1 MTATLSTRV
10 HLLHGGFD
18 ELGSHG
24 MCVGEI
30 KEEIPNIEFNPNRL
44 KSGLV
49 NCRFVPLEQMEFEI
63 IKLDISNF
71 NSTTDILAELNLKT
85 NIYRIILTG
94 VRNVDIDKLKEEI
107 KLSCDSVCEVIDN
120 TRMEFNLEE
129 ISKQK
134 NLKGV
139 FTKNMIE
146 ELKKHPEDEETI
158 MKAIEIVFDN
168 L

>member
-1 MTATLSTRV
+1 M
-10 HLLHGGFD
+10 
-18 ELGSHG
+18 GSHG

-30 KEEIPNIEFNPNRL
+30 KEQISKIESNPNRL

-49 NCRFVPLEQMEFEI
+49 SCRFVPLEQMEFEI
-63 IKLDISNF
+63 IKLDISDY
-71 NSTTDILAELNLKT
+71 NSTTDIITALKLKN

-94 VRNVDIDKLKEEI
+94 VRNVDIEKLKEEI
-107 KLSCDSVCEVIDN
+107 KLSCDSVSEVIDN
-120 TRMEFNLEE
+120 TRIEYNLEE

-139 FTKNMIE
+139 FTKNMLE
-146 ELKKHPEDEETI
+146 ELKKHPEDEESI